1 MIAPGAPARLHT
13 YPNPRKDIA
22 IVPIVVGSIS
32 QQVEAEYGT
41 LLAPYLARPDTL
53 FVISSDFCH
62 WCA

>member
-1 MIAPGAPARLHT
+1 M
-13 YPNPRKDIA
+13 

-32 QQVEAEYGT
+32 QQVEAEYGA
-41 LLAPYLARPDTL
+41 LFAPYLARADTL